1 MSLYMLAAAKYTE
14 VADHSDIGVV
24 VVTGLVLVFA
34 VLILLY
40 LLIALEGVVFSSLDK
55 KKQQK
60 AQGGADAA
68 ALPPKA
74 AAPAPAPAVQASP
87 ARWWP
92 PLPRPLPA
100 WRAGATACAAWPVR
114 ARGAAPGATPPWPRT
129 PSRSDFVRR
138 GV

>member
-40 LLIALEGVVFSSLDK
+40 LLIALEGVVFSNLDK

-74 AAPAPAPAVQASP
+74 AAPAPAPAVQVEAGIPGEVVAAIAAAVACMEDGRYSLRSV
-87 ARWWP
+87 ARP
-92 PLPRPLPA
+92 GKGRSA
-100 WRAGATACAAWPVR
+100 WGDAAV
-114 ARGAAPGATPPWPRT
+114 AAYTQP
-129 PSRSDFVRR
+129 F
-138 GV
+138 